1 MATPQLVVR
10 NSAGTI
16 TFDSRLATEACV
28 LDVLTVA
35 AGATGTYT
43 YPLFPGRSAVALMAN
58 GGTGWGITVDTVLG
72 YPRVT
77 LASAPFDRTIVVF
90 AT

>member
-1 MATPQLVVR
+1 MAAPQLVVR

-43 YPLFPGRSAVALMAN
+43 YPLFPGRSAVTLLAY
-58 GGTGWGITVDTVLG
+58 TQVGWGVTVDTALG

-77 LASAPFDRTIVVF
+77 VSTLPFDRTIVVF